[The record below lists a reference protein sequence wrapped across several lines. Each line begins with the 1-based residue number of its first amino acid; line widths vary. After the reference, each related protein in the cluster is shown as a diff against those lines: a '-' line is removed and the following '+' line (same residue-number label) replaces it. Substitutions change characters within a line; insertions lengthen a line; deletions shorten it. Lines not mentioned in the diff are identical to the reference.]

1 MRYAAL
7 RTLISN
13 GSYAGEDATEA
24 AWGSSE
30 LEPDSF

>member
-7 RTLISN
+7 ALRTLIGN

-24 AWGSSE
+24 AWGSS
-30 LEPDSF
+30 S